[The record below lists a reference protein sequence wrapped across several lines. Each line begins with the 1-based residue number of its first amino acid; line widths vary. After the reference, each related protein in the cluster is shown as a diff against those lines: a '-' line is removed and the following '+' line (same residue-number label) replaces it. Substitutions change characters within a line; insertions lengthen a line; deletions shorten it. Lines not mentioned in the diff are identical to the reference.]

1 MIGYHQTPDTCGV
14 SAKCLMLAGSK
25 PCLMDANIPTTL
37 LLQQCVNTASYRVSG
52 RVLDP
57 WVHQCWEGEAEA
69 IKVSLRLGI
78 LYQI

>member
-1 MIGYHQTPDTCGV
+1 
-14 SAKCLMLAGSK
+14 
-25 PCLMDANIPTTL
+25 MDANMPTTL

-57 WVHQCWEGEAEA
+57 WGHQCWGGEAEA
-69 IKVSLRLGI
+69 INISLRLLI

>member
-1 MIGYHQTPDTCGV
+1 
-14 SAKCLMLAGSK
+14 
-25 PCLMDANIPTTL
+25 MDANMPTTL